1 MYNMTC
7 FTVKVSVG
15 NFKVDK
21 SENLDNAF
29 YVFTFLNMT
38 FSDFEKNVK
47 TYFRTMFVDENCVD
61 SLGLI

>member
-29 YVFTFLNMT
+29 YVFYVFKHDI
-38 FSDFEKNVK
+38 FGFWKK
-47 TYFRTMFVDENCVD
+47 T
-61 SLGLI
+61 